1 MSDLRFPSSLRPVV
15 SKGYSM
21 TRRNNVWSVDLAGGG
36 VRQGRDTYYDVFPV
50 SVTLITSAMGRQAF
64 LSFLEKV
71 DGGASSF
78 WMAHDF
84 GMGIEDYQVTITS
97 TIAESTEDGINWTIT
112 FTATAEKSPF
122 QDEDNQCLVN
132 NLPDLYGCYGDC
144 LGSFLKIYANYETTF
159 PRIWSNEGPAG
170 YPPINM
176 LASTLDSRIVYDGP
190 QVYYIN
196 RNGNLVQS
204 AANEWP
210 LTFID
215 GVAVGRV
222 PPEDSATNLIAYSS
236 EFSNSA
242 WSKSRVTV
250 LASSTVAPDNGTA
263 DKLVATPVKGT
274 HVSTQPIIP
283 IGASDYSVSFFIKTG
298 GLGKSIVQ
306 IGTFSSQTNPNP
318 VTIDLVSGVIT
329 SANDLTRCGILPL
342 SDDWYFV
349 WTSSTTTSSPSNILA
364 ACLLADQSGNITFTG
379 NNVDGVFLWG
389 AKLEKSGFATSPIIT
404 KAASVTRPKASAK
417 VVMNG
422 ATSIDITY
430 SDSSV
435 VSVPAV
441 DDYATIP
448 QADSAWGSKYI
459 TRIDFNVGG

>member
-1 MSDLRFPSSLRPVV
+1 MTELYFPRSLKPIV

-21 TRRNNVWSVDLAGGG
+21 TRRNNIWSVDLAGGG

-122 QDEDNQCLVN
+122 QDLENQCLIN

-170 YPPINM
+170 YPPINL
-176 LASTLDSRIVYDGP
+176 LASTLDSRIVYEGP

-215 GVAVGRV
+215 GVAAGRV
-222 PPEDSATNLIAYSS
+222 PPEVSVTNRFLYSS
-236 EFSNSA
+236 NFSSSNWNKGLVSVSVSETGVLTA
-242 WSKSRVTV
+242 AGTYDVTATAARGNHLINQTVDVSVGVGDMVTFSFFAKANGYNFIRMYVRELPTV
-250 LASSTVAPDNGTA
+250 LGSAVVDLQDGSIYSGPGGTDVTDVGGGWFRISETITA
-263 DKLVATPVKGT
+263 TEDKTMSIRMDAW
-274 HVSTQPIIP
+274 IY
-283 IGASDYSVSFFIKTG
+283 SDGVTGSFTG
-298 GLGKSIVQ
+298 DG
-306 IGTFSSQTNPNP
+306 
-318 VTIDLVSGVIT
+318 VSGIKL
-329 SANDLTRCGILPL
+329 SAATVEVNQNT
-342 SDDWYFV
+342 
-349 WTSSTTTSSPSNILA
+349 
-364 ACLLADQSGNITFTG
+364 
-379 NNVDGVFLWG
+379 
-389 AKLEKSGFATSPIIT
+389 TSPIIT
-404 KAASVTRPKASAK
+404 SASPVTRPAPSAK

-430 SDSSV
+430 SDGSV
-435 VSVPAV
+435 INVQAV

-459 TRIDFNVGG
+459 TRIDFNVDG

>member
-1 MSDLRFPSSLRPVV
+1 MSDLYFPRSLKPVV

-36 VRQGRDTYYDVFPV
+36 VRQGRDTYYDVFPI

-122 QDEDNQCLVN
+122 QDLENQCLIN

-144 LGSFLKIYANYETTF
+144 LGSFLQIYANYQTTF

-170 YPPINM
+170 YPPINL
-176 LASTLDSRIVYDGP
+176 LASTLDGRVVYDGP

-242 WSKSRVTV
+242 WSKLRATV
-250 LASSTVAPDNGTA
+250 LTSSTIAPDNGAA
-263 DKLVATPVKGT
+263 DKLVATSVNGT
-274 HVSTQPIIP
+274 HLLTQPIMP

-364 ACLLADQSGNITFTG
+364 ACLLADQSGNTTFTG
-379 NNVDGVFLWG
+379 NDVDGVFLWG

-404 KAASVTRPKASAK
+404 AASPVTRPTASAK
-417 VVMNG
+417 VTMNG

-430 SDSSV
+430 SDGTVVNVPSV
-435 VSVPAV
+435 
-441 DDYATIP
+441 DGYATIP
-448 QADSAWGSKYI
+448 HADSAWGSKYI
-459 TRIDFNVGG
+459 TRIDFNVDG

>member
-1 MSDLRFPSSLRPVV
+1 MSDLYFPRSLKPIV

-36 VRQGRDTYYDVFPV
+36 VRQGRDTYYDVFPI

-78 WMAHDF
+78 WMANDF

-122 QDEDNQCLVN
+122 QDLENQCLIN

-170 YPPINM
+170 YPPINL
-176 LASTLDSRIVYDGP
+176 LASTLDSRIVYEGP

-222 PPEDSATNLIAYSS
+222 PPEVASSNILVKSSQLSDSS
-236 EFSNSA
+236 
-242 WSKSRVTV
+242 WSKTST
-250 LASSTVAPDNGTA
+250 TVASIADSIINGGA
-263 DKLVATPVKGT
+263 FSLTPTLTNGNHIV
-274 HVSTQPIIP
+274 QQ
-283 IGASDYSVSFFIKTG
+283 SVSSAFAEGDTYTLSYLAKANGYNYARLRAADDAGLISDCRANLADGTISAGAAQSTIVSCGNGWYRFTETVAVKTG
-298 GLGKSIVQ
+298 GA
-306 IGTFSSQTNPNP
+306 SSLLLAAWVYDNSQAASFPG
-318 VTIDLVSGVIT
+318 DGVSGV
-329 SANDLTRCGILPL
+329 
-342 SDDWYFV
+342 
-349 WTSSTTTSSPSNILA
+349 LA
-364 ACLLADQSGNITFTG
+364 CAMQI
-379 NNVDGVFLWG
+379 
-389 AKLEKSGFATSPIIT
+389 EKAAFATSPIVT
-404 KAASVTRPKASAK
+404 DAAPVTRQASSAK
-417 VVMNG
+417 VAMNG

-430 SDSSV
+430 SDGSTV
-435 VSVPAV
+435 NVPAV
-441 DDYATIP
+441 DNYAVIP

-459 TRIDFNVGG
+459 TRIDFNVDG

>member
-1 MSDLRFPSSLRPVV
+1 MSDLYFPRSLKPVV

-36 VRQGRDTYYDVFPV
+36 VRQGRDTYYDVFPI

-97 TIAESTEDGINWTIT
+97 TVAESTEDGINWTIT

-122 QDEDNQCLVN
+122 QDLENQCLIN

-170 YPPINM
+170 YPPINL

-204 AANEWP
+204 AADEWP

-222 PPEDSATNLIAYSS
+222 PPEGLTGNLATYSTALV
-236 EFSNSA
+236 NPPWTLA
-242 WSKSRVTV
+242 RVTTSQDEDLYKV
-250 LASSTVAPDNGTA
+250 TPTAVAGTHIIENALSGGFIGGDVYTLSIIGTPDGYNFARLRITDGTGLLGDCVVDLTSGDIISGVGNTKVVSLGGGRYRFDETITIRSGGSASLRLAVRVWSDSSTE
-263 DKLVATPVKGT
+263 
-274 HVSTQPIIP
+274 
-283 IGASDYSVSFFIKTG
+283 SFTG
-298 GLGKSIVQ
+298 DG
-306 IGTFSSQTNPNP
+306 
-318 VTIDLVSGVIT
+318 VSGI
-329 SANDLTRCGILPL
+329 
-342 SDDWYFV
+342 
-349 WTSSTTTSSPSNILA
+349 
-364 ACLLADQSGNITFTG
+364 
-379 NNVDGVFLWG
+379 
-389 AKLEKSGFATSPIIT
+389 KLGYAQIEKSPFATSPIVT
-404 KAASVTRPKASAK
+404 ESSPVTRTTASAK
-417 VVMNG
+417 VTMNG

-430 SDSSV
+430 SDGTVVNVPSV
-435 VSVPAV
+435 
-441 DDYATIP
+441 DGYATIP

-459 TRIDFNVGG
+459 TRIDFNVDG